1 MKHKEASFRGP
12 SQRQL
17 RVGELVRHA
26 IADLLQ
32 RGEIIDPAIEK
43 AMITIPEVRL
53 SPDLKIA
60 TAYVALHDETKQDA
74 VIKALGK
81 YSGLFRSEIARK
93 VNLKF
98 VPSVRFRPDETL
110 EAAAKIDA
118 LLRRPEVQRDLAAHS
133 DDSDEDDAE

>member
-1 MKHKEASFRGP
+1 MKHKEPVSRGP

-26 IADLLQ
+26 MADVLQ
-32 RGEIIDPAIEK
+32 RGDIIDPAIEH
-43 AMITIPEVRL
+43 AIITIPEVRL

-60 TAYVALHDETKQDA
+60 TAYIALHDETKQDA
-74 VIKALGK
+74 VIKALSK
-81 YSGLFRSEIARK
+81 HSGLFRNEIARK

-118 LLRRPEVQRDLAAHS
+118 LLRRPEVQRDLAARH
-133 DDSDEDDAE
+133 DDIGEDDAE

>member
-1 MKHKEASFRGP
+1 MKHKQDAPRGP

-26 IADLLQ
+26 IAELLR
-32 RGEIIDPAIEK
+32 RGEIIDPVIENAI
-43 AMITIPEVRL
+43 ITIPEVRL

-60 TAYVALHDETKQDA
+60 TAYVSLHDETQEAA

-81 YSGLFRSEIARK
+81 YSGLFRTEIARK

-98 VPSVRFRPDETL
+98 APNVRFRSDETL

-118 LLRRPEVQRDLAAHS
+118 LLRRPEVQRDLAS
-133 DDSDEDDAE
+133 RDDIDETNED

>member
-1 MKHKEASFRGP
+1 MKHKQDAPRGP

-26 IADLLQ
+26 IAELLR
-32 RGEIIDPAIEK
+32 RGEIIDPVIENAI
-43 AMITIPEVRL
+43 ITIPEVRL

-60 TAYVALHDETKQDA
+60 TAYVSLHDETQEAA
-74 VIKALGK
+74 VIKALSK
-81 YSGLFRSEIARK
+81 YSGLFRTEIARK

-98 VPSVRFRPDETL
+98 APNVRFRPDETL

-118 LLRRPEVQRDLAAHS
+118 LLRRPEVQRDLAS
-133 DDSDEDDAE
+133 RDDIDETDED